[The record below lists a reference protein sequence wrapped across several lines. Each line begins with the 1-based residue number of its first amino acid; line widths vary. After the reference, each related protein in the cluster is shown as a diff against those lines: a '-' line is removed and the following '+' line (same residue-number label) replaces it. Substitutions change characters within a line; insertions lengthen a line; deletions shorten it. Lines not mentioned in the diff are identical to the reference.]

1 MPSIGIVAPQTMH
14 FSQALLLQSGASL
27 CGYTLTFE
35 TYGSLN
41 AARSNAVLVCHA
53 LNASHHVAGV
63 YAGQPKNVGWWDNM
77 VGPGKPLDT
86 DKFFVIG
93 VNNLGSCFGSTG
105 PMHVNPASGKPYGAA
120 FPVVTVEDWVASQ
133 ARLADALG
141 ILQFAA
147 VMGGSLGGMQALA
160 WSIMYPERLRHC
172 VVIAS
177 TPKLTAQNIAF
188 NDVARQAILS
198 DPEYHG
204 GDFYEHG
211 VVPKNGLRVAR
222 MVGHITYLSD
232 DDMAEKFGRKLRDVA
247 QTGAYQFGFGVDF
260 EIESYL
266 RYQGDKFSEYFD
278 ANTYLLITKA
288 LDYFDPARAFGG
300 DLTAALAGT
309 KARFFVASFST
320 DWRFAPERSREIV
333 QALVS
338 NRRPVTYAEIDAPHG
353 HDAFLL
359 DDERYMGLLRAY
371 YQQVWDEG
379 ADVPISAPGAKREVA

>member
-1 MPSIGIVAPQTMH
+1 MH
-14 FSQALLLQSGASL
+14 FAQPLPLQSGAAL
-27 CGYTLTFE
+27 QDYMLMYE
-35 TYGSLN
+35 TYGTLN
-41 AARSNAVLVCHA
+41 ADKSNAVLVCHA
-53 LNASHHVAGV
+53 LNASHHVAGEYEGV
-63 YAGQPKNVGWWDNM
+63 PKSLGWWDNM
-77 VGPGKPLDT
+77 VGPGKSLDT

-93 VNNLGSCFGSTG
+93 INNLGSCFGSTG
-105 PMHVNPASGKPYGAA
+105 PMHNNPATGKPYGAA
-120 FPVVTVEDWVASQ
+120 FPVVTVEDWVAAQ

-141 ILQFAA
+141 ITQFAA

-177 TPKLTAQNIAF
+177 TAKLSAQNIAF

-198 DPEYHG
+198 DPDYHG

-232 DDMAEKFGRKLRDVA
+232 DDMAEKFGRRLRAAVDDIAGVPGDNPA
-247 QTGAYQFGFGVDF
+247 NYKFGFGVDF

-288 LDYFDPARAFGG
+288 LDYFDPARHHGG
-300 DLTAALAGT
+300 DLAKTLAGT
-309 KARFFVASFST
+309 RAKFFVASFTT
-320 DWRFAPERSREIV
+320 DWRFSPERSQEIV

-338 NRRPVTYAEIDAPHG
+338 NRRRVTYAEIDAPHG

-359 DDERYMGLLRAY
+359 EDPRYLKLVRAY
-371 YQQVWDEG
+371 YDQVWNDIKEP
-379 ADVPISAPGAKREVA
+379 V